1 MNFNV
6 NDIVQTLGPTLAGVQ
21 AGKAERRKENFA
33 NEMDLADWALKQA
46 EAQSGMAVNQAQI
59 EQARALAGQAGAS
72 TKNIEAETALR
83 NQEFE
88 LRPLK
93 EFVDSAGKDIAAFA
107 QGRADGSIADTPENQ
122 AAYDN
127 LVKMRNDALKKITG
141 IDIPLVSFKIGETPA
156 DPRYLEAV
164 SNIFQLK
171 SITQMA
177 QEMGQD
183 PIELAKTLA
192 KQFHL
197 SPEQMMLLGTP
208 GLPPAQ
214 KVDMAKAAAQ
224 QMTTIRDNASKA
236 VMELLKN
243 PQVLKWGEASG
254 KWAEEGARK
263 QKQAMV
269 TAMVSAGL
277 DQESATAIAQSLPVF
292 KRTMEAKDEQSIKT
306 RIWEKQM
313 DFQMNRETNATRQQ
327 VAETQAEAT
336 LGAAQIRRVSE
347 AEVAGLNALTRVQV
361 ERMRRTDSGDES
373 KAIIGARQNIMG
385 AINTLNDPLKKG
397 KLTNEQVTQLN
408 GQINQSMSDVMKKRY
423 NITMAPESIAWVRDY
438 AQGQGHS
445 WEGLKSLIT
454 AGLVQNKVTDP
465 AAISRML
472 KAVWV
477 EFGFQ
482 ASGTPFGNEPE
493 VKGYVQPAKRK
504 KKG

>member
-1 MNFNV
+1 
-6 NDIVQTLGPTLAGVQ
+6 
-21 AGKAERRKENFA
+21 
-33 NEMDLADWALKQA
+33 
-46 EAQSGMAVNQAQI
+46 
-59 EQARALAGQAGAS
+59 
-72 TKNIEAETALR
+72 
-83 NQEFE
+83 
-88 LRPLK
+88 
-93 EFVDSAGKDIAAFA
+93 
-107 QGRADGSIADTPENQ
+107 
-122 AAYDN
+122 
-127 LVKMRNDALKKITG
+127 
-141 IDIPLVSFKIGETPA
+141 
-156 DPRYLEAV
+156 
-164 SNIFQLK
+164 
-171 SITQMA
+171 
-177 QEMGQD
+177 
-183 PIELAKTLA
+183 
-192 KQFHL
+192 
-197 SPEQMMLLGTP
+197 
-208 GLPPAQ
+208 
-214 KVDMAKAAAQ
+214 
-224 QMTTIRDNASKA
+224 
-236 VMELLKN
+236 
-243 PQVLKWGEASG
+243 
-254 KWAEEGARK
+254 
-263 QKQAMV
+263 
-269 TAMVSAGL
+269 
-277 DQESATAIAQSLPVF
+277 
-292 KRTMEAKDEQSIKT
+292 DEQSIKT